1 MKNLTVLLALLLSVP
16 LLAHNDDDPVI
27 GFRSSKIGP
36 EKAEKLNY
44 PLPYG
49 SRVDRLYPGTP
60 AQVAG
65 LQPLDYI
72 YAINGQTVSKQ
83 RNLSDLLEDF
93 TPGDKVE
100 IGFFRKGETLSRTLF
115 LSRRGDLNMPHRS
128 NSEDPF
134 LGVSQIHEELPEG
147 VVGVPVSVVHN
158 STAQAMGL
166 ERGDIITAIDGNPV
180 ADWHD
185 LSPMIDMRKVGS
197 PIRVSVYR
205 NGQRFTR
212 SRPIKSRAATH
223 GNHSRPNGP
232 EIIQP
237 QEDDLP
243 SIAQVELQPVT
254 RQEAAVLPISVV
266 NVPSGISQTVASEAE
281 VREPVIRNLAIEAL
295 NIFPNP
301 NTGIF
306 DIQFELPQRGETA
319 VYIYNPAGQT
329 VYFNTLGEFT
339 GTFSDRIDIANGV
352 RGIYFLEIRQGQRSL
367 IRKVVLQ

>member
-1 MKNLTVLLALLLSVP
+1 MKNLTILLAFLLSVQ

-27 GFRSSKIGP
+27 GFQSSEIGQ
-36 EKAEKLNY
+36 EKAQKLGY

-49 SRVDRLYPGTP
+49 SRIDRLYPGTP

-72 YAINGQTVSKQ
+72 YAVNGQSVSKQ
-83 RNLSDLLEDF
+83 RDLSDLLEDF
-93 TPGDKVE
+93 APGDKVE
-100 IGFFRKGETLSRTLF
+100 IGFYRKGAALSRTLF
-115 LSRRGDLNMPHRS
+115 LSRRGDLNRPHRP

-134 LGVSQIHEELPEG
+134 LGISQVHDELPQG

-185 LSPMIDMRKVGS
+185 LSPMIDMRKVGA
-197 PIRVSVYR
+197 PIQVSVYR
-205 NGQRFTR
+205 AGETFTR
-212 SRPIKSRAATH
+212 SRPIKSQAATH

-243 SIAQVELQPVT
+243 PVAQVELQPVT
-254 RQEAAVLPISVV
+254 RQEAAVLPISVAGV
-266 NVPSGISQTVASEAE
+266 TSELGSPVASEAE
-281 VREPVIRNLAIEAL
+281 VQEPVVRNLAIEAL

-301 NTGIF
+301 TTGIF

-319 VYIYNPAGQT
+319 VYMYNPAGQA

-352 RGIYFLEIRQGQRSL
+352 RGIYFLEIRQGPRSL
-367 IRKVVLQ
+367 TRKVVLQ